1 MGGCIFSE
9 FNMNLS
15 VLIRDWRFWLAVV
28 ILGGV
33 MACSSIIIFGTA
45 LSDLGQQ
52 PTREAL
58 QAMTIFRDTCGSG
71 GGVAEAPGL
80 TSPTG
85 PHQVVVYRSLL
96 PSTGDLSSYYNRT
109 EDLPEEWRATL
120 PNETELVACVHA
132 ERVVIEECEYTLE
145 SGATG
150 VLRREQWLARIV
162 LHDAHSGDVIEQET
176 LQGERPR
183 ECQDTETFT
192 EGTLSLQVE
201 GTQVAPKAIADWLE
215 SRVAP

>member
-1 MGGCIFSE
+1 MD
-9 FNMNLS
+9 LS
-15 VLIRDWRFWLAVV
+15 LLIRDWRFWLAVV

-33 MACSSIIIFGTA
+33 LACSSLILLGTA
-45 LSDLGQQ
+45 LGDLGRQ

-58 QAMTIFRDTCGSG
+58 QAMTVFRDTCGAG

-85 PHQVVVYRSLL
+85 PHRVVVYRSLL

-120 PNETELVACVHA
+120 PGETEMVACVHA
-132 ERVVIEECEYTLE
+132 ERIVVEECEYTLDN
-145 SGATG
+145 GAVA
-150 VLRREQWLARIV
+150 VLRREQWLARVV
-162 LHDAHSGDVIEQET
+162 LHDAHTGDVIEHDT
-176 LQGERPR
+176 LQGEPPR
-183 ECQDTETFT
+183 DCQDSETFT
-192 EGTLSLQVE
+192 EDALSLQVE
-201 GTQVAPKAIADWLE
+201 GEQVTPKAIADWLE

>member
-1 MGGCIFSE
+1 MD
-9 FNMNLS
+9 LS
-15 VLIRDWRFWLAVV
+15 LLIRDWRFWLAVV

-33 MACSSIIIFGTA
+33 VACSSIIIFGTA

-58 QAMTIFRDTCGSG
+58 QAMTVFRDTCGSG
-71 GGVAEAPGL
+71 EGVAEAPGL
-80 TSPTG
+80 TATTG

-109 EDLPEEWRATL
+109 EDLPEDWRATL
-120 PNETELVACVHA
+120 PGETEMVACVHA
-132 ERVVIEECEYTLE
+132 ERVVVEECQYTLD
-145 SGATG
+145 SGVAG

-162 LHDAHSGDVIEQET
+162 LHDAHTGDVIEQET
-176 LQGERPR
+176 LSGESPR
-183 ECQDTETFT
+183 ECQDSETFT
-192 EGTLSLQVE
+192 EGASTLQVE
-201 GTQVAPKAIADWLE
+201 GKQVTPKAIAEWLE

>member
-1 MGGCIFSE
+1 MT
-9 FNMNLS
+9 LAL
-15 VLIRDWRFWLAVV
+15 LIRDWRFWLAVV

-33 MACSSIIIFGTA
+33 MACSSVIIFGTA
-45 LSDLGQQ
+45 LSDLGRQ

-58 QAMTIFRDTCGSG
+58 QAMTVFRDTCGAG
-71 GGVAEAPGL
+71 GGVAQAPGL
-80 TSPTG
+80 ASPTR

-132 ERVVIEECEYTLE
+132 ERVVIEECAYTLE
-145 SGATG
+145 NGDVG

-162 LHDAHSGDVIEQET
+162 LHDARTGDMIEEDV
-176 LQGERPR
+176 LEGDLPR
-183 ECQDTETFT
+183 ECQDNETFT
-192 EGTLSLQVE
+192 DGTLILQVE
-201 GTQVAPKAIADWLE
+201 GQQVAPKAIADWLE
-215 SRVAP
+215 SRVMP